1 MPGHDIIVVGAS
13 AGGVEVLT
21 QLVRDLPA
29 SLPAAVFVVLH
40 IPAQSPSVLPSILNR
55 AIRKRQPNSPLQAL
69 HPNDGEA
76 IVHGRIYVAPPDRH
90 LLIKDGHIHLA
101 RGPKENGHRPAVDT
115 LFRTAARI
123 YGQRVIGVVL
133 SGTLDDGTAG
143 LAAVKQQG
151 GVVIVQDPEEA
162 LYSGMPR
169 SAIENVE
176 VDYILPI
183 AEIAPVL
190 VQLAEKPIETEG
202 LQAVSDDMKIEADMA
217 ELELGAMQKYDCPGT
232 PSGFACP
239 DCGGVLWELGEQK
252 LIRFRCRTGH
262 AYSSNS
268 LMAAQSEA
276 LEEALWNALRALEEK
291 AALVHRLGERAR
303 DRHQGISAKHFEE
316 QAQVAQQR
324 AALVRKMLLKS
335 EGNGNLSTGNS
346 QGVGAQGLLT
356 RAEEAGE
363 ASREPAPRPTLR
375 EAAGASTPLAP
386 RPSPLHMV
394 AICVSA
400 GGVNALS
407 QVLSGLPADFP
418 VAIVVVQHL
427 SSQFPSLLA
436 EILSRRTQLLVKQAE
451 SGDLLLPGTVYVAPS
466 DQHLLVNP
474 DSTLS
479 LSHSELVHFV
489 RPSADLLF
497 ESAAASFKQQ
507 AIAVVLTGTDVDG
520 AMGVRAIKEMGGT
533 VIAQDQ
539 STSEFFGMPEA
550 AINTG
555 VVDLIVPLNEI
566 AAALVNLVTGKDKG

>member
-29 SLPAAVFVVLH
+29 GLPAALFVVLH
-40 IPAQSPSVLPSILNR
+40 IPTQSPSVLPSILNR

-101 RGPKENGHRPAVDT
+101 RGPKENGHRPAVDP

-151 GVVIVQDPEEA
+151 GVAIVQDPEEA

-183 AEIAPVL
+183 SEIAPVL
-190 VQLAEKPIETEG
+190 VQLAEKPVEPEG
-202 LQAVSDDMKIEADMA
+202 VEAVSDDMKMEADMA
-217 ELELGAMQKYDCPGT
+217 ELELGAMQKYDRPGT

-239 DCGGVLWELGEQK
+239 DCGGVLWELGEQG

-316 QAQVAQQR
+316 QAQATQQR

-335 EGNGNLSTGNS
+335 EGNGNLSTGNG

-356 RAEEAGE
+356 RAGEAGE
-363 ASREPAPRPTLR
+363 ASREPAPRP
-375 EAAGASTPLAP
+375 SPLAP
-386 RPSPLHMV
+386 RPSPLQMV
-394 AICVSA
+394 AICASA
-400 GGVNALS
+400 GGLNALS

-418 VAIVVVQHL
+418 VAIAVVQHL

-507 AIAVVLTGTDVDG
+507 AIAVVLTGTGVDG

-550 AINTG
+550 AIKTG

-566 AAALVNLVTGKDKG
+566 AAALVNLVTVKDEG

>member
-13 AGGVEVLT
+13 AGGVEVLS

-29 SLPAAVFVVLH
+29 NLPAALFVVLH

-69 HPNDGEA
+69 HPKDGEA
-76 IVHGRIYVAPPDRH
+76 IAHGRIYVAPPDQH

-101 RGPKENGHRPAVDT
+101 RGPKENGLRPAVDP

-151 GVVIVQDPEEA
+151 GVAIVQDPEEA
-162 LYSGMPR
+162 LYSGMPQ

-183 AEIAPVL
+183 SEIAPVL
-190 VQLAEKPIETEG
+190 VQLAEKPVEPEG
-202 LQAVSDDMKIEADMA
+202 VKAVSDDMKIEADMA
-217 ELELGAMQKYDCPGT
+217 ELEIGAMQSYDCPGT

-239 DCGGVLWELGEQK
+239 DCGGVLWELGEQG
-252 LIRFRCRTGH
+252 LVRFRCRTGH

-303 DRHQGISAKHFEE
+303 DRHQAISAKHFEQE
-316 QAQVAQQR
+316 AQAAQQR
-324 AALVRKMLLKS
+324 AALIRKMLLKS
-335 EGNGNLSTGNS
+335 EENGNLSTLDG
-346 QGVGAQGLLT
+346 QVVEPQGLLKS
-356 RAEEAGE
+356 EERNGSQE
-363 ASREPAPRPTLR
+363 TEDKEDQDISSP
-375 EAAGASTPLAP
+375 SPLAP

-394 AICVSA
+394 AICASA
-400 GGVNALS
+400 GGLNALS

-418 VAIVVVQHL
+418 VAITVVQHL

-436 EILSRRTQLLVKQAE
+436 EILSRRIKVRVKQAE
-451 SGDLLLPGTVYVAPS
+451 SGDLLLPGTVFVAPS
-466 DQHLLVNP
+466 DQHLLVNL

-497 ESAAASFKQQ
+497 ESAAASFEQQ
-507 AIAVVLTGTDVDG
+507 AIAVILTGKGSDG
-520 AMGVRAIKEMGGT
+520 AMGVRAIKKMGGT

-539 STSEFFGMPEA
+539 ATSEFFGMPEA

-555 VVDLIVPLNEI
+555 VVDLVVPLNEI
-566 AAALVNLVTGKDKG
+566 AATLVNLVTVKDEG